1 MAVFETGEPR
11 HYPRGRAF
19 FLALFAVL
27 ALLAILVIRPFLGT
41 IGLALILV
49 VVLQPLYRFFRGR
62 TWVVDRRG
70 LALTLTLL
78 SATLVV
84 FIPIYVVLS
93 IAFRE
98 GQALFSG
105 MALPEGEL
113 SVEQLLTDLEVWI
126 QQVAGGAWTL
136 DSAAIAE
143 NLQTL
148 LRSGA
153 AWLGNLAVNLGMSIP
168 ALFAQLTVFVL
179 LLILWIPRYSPDRER
194 LVTLS
199 PLPTAVTRL
208 YLQKATAMLNAMFRG
223 VFVIS
228 FAQGAAMGLL
238 LWLAGVPFTFFLTVL
253 SMFLAVLPVIGVFL
267 VAWPVGIILLLTGQ
281 IWQGLLVIGGY
292 LLVIVNIDNLLRP
305 LLVPKEAYLNP
316 AFVLLSVLGGIELMG
331 LLGAFYGPV
340 ILILLVTTLEVYSE
354 YFAATPV
361 AETPVYEDVGSS
373 GRIPSLPS
381 E

>member
-1 MAVFETGEPR
+1 MTGSETREPR
-11 HYPRGRAF
+11 SSSSGRAF

-27 ALLAILVIRPFLGT
+27 ALLTILVARPYLGT
-41 IGLALILV
+41 IGLALLLV
-49 VVLQPLYRFFRGR
+49 VVLQPLYRFFRGSKWAAGQR
-62 TWVVDRRG
+62 

-78 SATLVV
+78 SATLVGV
-84 FIPIYVVLS
+84 IPIYVLLT

-98 GQALFSG
+98 GQALFNG
-105 MALPEGEL
+105 MALPGGAL
-113 SVEQLLTDLEVWI
+113 SVEQLLANLEVWI
-126 QQVAGGAWTL
+126 EQIVGGTWTI
-136 DSAAIAE
+136 DTAAIVE
-143 NLQTL
+143 NIRSL
-148 LRSGA
+148 LRSFA

-179 LLILWIPRYSPDRER
+179 LLILWIPRYTPDRER
-194 LVTLS
+194 LVALS

-228 FAQGAAMGLL
+228 FAQGAAMGVF

-292 LLVIVNIDNLLRP
+292 LLVIINIDNLLRP
-305 LLVPKEAYLNP
+305 LLVPKEAYLTP

-340 ILILLVTTLEVYSE
+340 ILILLVTTVEVY
-354 YFAATPV
+354 AAYY
-361 AETPVYEDVGSS
+361 AA
-373 GRIPSLPS
+373 PSPT
-381 E
+381 